1 MSSGSQRV
9 STNSGEYADCLI
21 GYDESVEKD
30 WAPERY
36 SVTDDIKR
44 NLYYLGLKKILSR
57 GDPPGL
63 AS

>member
-1 MSSGSQRV
+1 V